1 MNPTDYPLHTD
12 PKLIRAEW
20 TDSTGLGEY
29 ELGKDR
35 LLYTEDV
42 TVFSI
47 SCKDSFLYK
56 GKDLIGLSEVELI
69 VPLGREPDQIGDCV
83 EYDNGKIQAPFDFHD
98 LVFKSGLKA
107 DC

>member
-1 MNPTDYPLHTD
+1 MNPTDYPLQFD
-12 PKLIRAEW
+12 LKLIRPEG

-29 ELGKDR
+29 ELGKDG

-56 GKDLIGLSEVELI
+56 GKDLIGLSDVELI
-69 VPLGREPDQIGDCV
+69 VPLGREPDQIGDCI
-83 EYDNGKIQAPFDFHD
+83 ECDNGTIQAPFDFHD
-98 LVFKSGLKA
+98 LVFNSGLKA

>member
-1 MNPTDYPLHTD
+1 MNPTDYPLQFD
-12 PKLIRAEW
+12 LKLIRPEG
-20 TDSTGLGEY
+20 TDSTGLGVY
-29 ELGKDR
+29 ELGKDG

-47 SCKDSFLYK
+47 SRKDSLLYK
-56 GKDLIGLSEVELI
+56 GKDQIGLSEVELI

-83 EYDNGKIQAPFDFHD
+83 EYDNGTIQAPFDFHD